1 MSELVKPIEGVEKL
15 VATNM
20 STSEKK
26 PLLAYLLPMGVAA
39 VILGVGAGYF
49 LSSKLAIKPM
59 VQPQQQEG
67 KSAVGDKAVGAKVK
81 VGMVFGDKDASA
93 FPDVAEGVL
102 VSGGKE
108 GEGSHHLLREGGE
121 SQSVY
126 LTSSAINLD
135 DFLNQKVTVRGQTNS
150 AQKAGWLLDVGQLRV
165 DELNPQ
171 LPAWAQKHLEKS
183 NMKSTEN

>member
-1 MSELVKPIEGVEKL
+1 MSELVQPIEGNEQF
-15 VATNM
+15 VAKNM
-20 STSEKK
+20 NTSAKK
-26 PLLAYLLPMGVAA
+26 PLLAYLLPMGIGAI
-39 VILGVGAGYF
+39 ILGVGAGYM
-49 LSSKLAIKPM
+49 LSSKLSMKP
-59 VQPQQQEG
+59 VAETQKQTAQTVAGEKTG
-67 KSAVGDKAVGAKVK
+67 AAKVK
-81 VGMVFGDKDASA
+81 VGMVFGDKDATA

-102 VSGGKE
+102 VSGGKD

-121 SQSVY
+121 SQNVY

-135 DFLNQKVTVRGQTNS
+135 DFINQKVTVRGQTNS

-171 LPAWAQKHLEKS
+171 LPAWAQKQLEKT